1 MSNPWSQAYEELRK
15 PYLEGK
21 MAKKD
26 YDGDGKIESGTD
38 EYKGSVDKAIKKSMA
53 EKGKKKVSEHHQKDA
68 DGNVIPHGDGTPSSV
83 EEENIDELS
92 KTTTANYLYQ
102 AKVDKDYVHSGKMGK
117 YAKARDKGLKR
128 AEKKLGPKI
137 TKTVSDH
144 ARTDSQTM
152 RRDIDNSKFPRKYKV
167 KEDAEQIDELSK
179 KTLGG
184 YIKKASKETRGNM
197 VATQHG
203 SGIPKRAKDIKL
215 KQVNKRLKGMEK
227 AGEKLAKEEVKMS
240 RKEYAKIHKDF
251 KSDDPKN
258 PRTTKYVQGKGTVS
272 MPVKFTDEFHHLENN
287 PLAEGTLGTLHV
299 ADMAGNTLAW
309 QNRMDTNEKGE
320 RLYDFGQ
327 DLINAMAEYVDE
339 AKVDKMV
346 PDHKRSGK
354 RLERYGNPHGS
365 LALGGGIQ
373 RDRRADHAERR
384 GKKTKGMKKE
394 DWRSDLQYIEEI
406 SPSAEPRKAGKKDE
420 KIKEGNVK
428 NKITINPT
436 VTVESQQI
444 DENPLAVGAA
454 LGIAA
459 GGGYLVNKLRQQK
472 NKIDK
477 GQTVGGIAGALQK
490 KNQTLQQLQNNS
502 HKPEGE
508 VISELD
514 LKKVG
519 AKLRYE
525 LGKSKQIDSLKN
537 IPQKL
542 QNNSHKPEGEIL
554 SDENVIDKLK
564 NLVKSGFKNRQKQI
578 EKGTQ
583 TTTGAASQMLQM
595 NSHEPEGQVVED
607 AKMARQSDDALSAAH
622 KKFSGMDQTSPANKF
637 MLKRI
642 SKEMNRR
649 KKKVKVE
656 EELNRNQK
664 PFYQK
669 KYTTGGYKTVGTNKR
684 MNSSSD
690 RKKAGTVDSKASHR
704 SQMKDFA
711 DAGIIKKGKSGGGL
725 KKGLASLKKESLLDQ
740 VASAYVDEATRMKK
754 EMGYDKGGTKK
765 PKGPK
770 TKDAALDAVK
780 KSITA
785 KYGKGAIM
793 RSGSNQPKKV
803 KGAKPSGGGKF
814 KMMADKKKE
823 TAADAKKRGFKNTQD
838 YVNTM
843 ARYGGKDNYDKGKG
857 LGT

>member
-15 PYLEGK
+15 PYYEGK

-53 EKGKKKVSEHHQKDA
+53 EKGKKKVSEHHTKDA
-68 DGNVIPHGDGTPSSV
+68 DGKVIEHGDGTPSSV
-83 EEENIDELS
+83 EEEQINELS
-92 KTTTANYLYQ
+92 KKTLGSYVKKSALDIANRGVKL
-102 AKVDKDYVHSGKMGK
+102 DKNKTDDDDKKSKKRLKGIV
-117 YAKARDKGLKR
+117 KATN
-128 AEKKLGPKI
+128 KL
-137 TKTVSDH
+137 T
-144 ARTDSQTM
+144 
-152 RRDIDNSKFPRKYKV
+152 
-167 KEDAEQIDELSK
+167 KEDAEQLDELSK

-203 SGIPKRAKDIKL
+203 SGIPKKAKDIKL

-240 RKEYAKIHKDF
+240 RKEYSKIHKDF

-258 PRTTKYVQGKGTVS
+258 PRTTKYVKGKGTVS
-272 MPVKFTDEFHHLENN
+272 MPVKFTDEFQHIEYN

-327 DLINAMAEYVDE
+327 DLINAMAEFVDE
-339 AKVDKMV
+339 AKVDKLV

-406 SPSAEPRKAGKKDE
+406 SPAGEPTKSLKKGE
-420 KIKEGNVK
+420 KVDGKEGSVN
-428 NKITINPT
+428 NKITINPN
-436 VTVESQQI
+436 VQVESTEVNEI
-444 DENPLAVGAA
+444 APAIAIGGA

-459 GGGYLVNKLRQQK
+459 GGTYIANKLRQQK

-477 GQTVGGIAGALQK
+477 GIKVDGLAGRFQQ

-502 HKPEGE
+502 HEPEGE
-508 VISELD
+508 MVENSLINKIKNDFNIVS
-514 LKKVG
+514 KAKNVVG
-519 AKLRYE
+519 AYNKKLQQNNNAINQV
-525 LGKSKQIDSLKN
+525 LPGTASM
-537 IPQKL
+537 
-542 QNNSHKPEGEIL
+542 QNNSY
-554 SDENVIDKLK
+554 
-564 NLVKSGFKNRQKQI
+564 
-578 EKGTQ
+578 
-583 TTTGAASQMLQM
+583 
-595 NSHEPEGQVVED
+595 EPESEMVED

-642 SKEMNRR
+642 SKEINRR
-649 KKKVKVE
+649 KKKVN

-704 SQMKDFA
+704 DQMKDFA
-711 DAGIIKKGKSGGGL
+711 DAGIIKKGKSGGGM

-803 KGAKPSGGGKF
+803 KGQKPSGGGKF

-823 TAADAKKRGFKNTQD
+823 TAADAKKRGFKNTKD